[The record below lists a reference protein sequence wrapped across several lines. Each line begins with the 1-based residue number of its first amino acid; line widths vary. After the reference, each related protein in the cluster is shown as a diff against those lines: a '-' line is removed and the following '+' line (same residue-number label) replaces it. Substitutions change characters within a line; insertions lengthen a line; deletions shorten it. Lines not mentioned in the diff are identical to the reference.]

1 MEDPTTTGEDM
12 TGRVAQRRRDLITF
26 RRTSGG
32 RVGGD
37 DGDDVIQDERR
48 GADRIRLA

>member
-1 MEDPTTTGEDM
+1 MEDPTTTGKDM
-12 TGRVAQRRRDLITF
+12 TGRVAQQRQYIIKF

-48 GADRIRLA
+48 GADRIRLD